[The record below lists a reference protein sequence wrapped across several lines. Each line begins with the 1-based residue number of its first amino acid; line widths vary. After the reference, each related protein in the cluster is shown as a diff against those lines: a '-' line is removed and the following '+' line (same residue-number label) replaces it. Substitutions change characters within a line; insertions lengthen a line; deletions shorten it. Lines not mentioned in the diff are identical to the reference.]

1 MMIGKRING
10 RYKIVEMIGGGGMA
24 NVYLAEDMILERE
37 VAVKILRLDFAN
49 DEELIKRFNRE
60 AQAAASLD
68 HPNIVNIY
76 DVGEENDIYYIVME
90 YVKGLTLKQYIQ
102 RHHHIP
108 VEKTLHIMEQ
118 VTSAIEHAHQHG
130 IIHRDIKPQNI
141 LIDEND
147 NVKITDFG
155 IATALSATTITQ
167 TNSVLGSVHYLSPE
181 QARGGMANKKSDVYS
196 LGIVMFELLTGR
208 LPFSGES
215 AVSIALK
222 HLQTTTPSVKRWN
235 PSVPQSVENIV
246 LKATAKDSFHRY
258 DSVHEMKEDIETA
271 LMPDRLNELPFVIP
285 EDMDATKAMPI
296 ITDRT
301 VVPGYDDTIVATENT
316 VMQNVQKQPV
326 DSKPNDDSKAKSK
339 KLKKK
344 KKKKEKKPKKKLFK
358 ILLITLVCIGL
369 LIVLTLTVLPRLLSP
384 SEVKVPDVSG
394 ETLEDAIEILL
405 AEGLE
410 AGEETEVENDEVE
423 ANHVISTSPAAGRNV
438 KKGAAINLT
447 ISKGPK
453 EVELDDY
460 IGKNIDVVK
469 RLLKNLGFEDDNI
482 VVTEEYNDS
491 VASGNVIRQSPQA
504 NSTVIPSQEVIEL
517 TVSKGYQQITLKD
530 LRGFNEAGVKGY
542 ASETGLKY
550 TISEE
555 AYSNDVPAGEVISQ
569 LPDPGTKVSVGS
581 TIKVVISKG
590 KEELPPKQK
599 VIQITIPYEPEI
611 PGEPQEV
618 IVYIEDMNNSMTD
631 PADTFMI
638 TETTTKEY
646 TLQIAQDGVA
656 GYRVV
661 RDTKEILS
669 DKIPYSTEE

>member
-1 MMIGKRING
+1 
-10 RYKIVEMIGGGGMA
+10 
-24 NVYLAEDMILERE
+24 MILERE

-60 AQAAASLD
+60 AQAATSLD

-90 YVKGLTLKQYIQ
+90 YVKGMTLKQYIQ
-102 RHHHIP
+102 THHYIP
-108 VEKTLHIMEQ
+108 VEKTLHIMQE
-118 VTSAIEHAHQHG
+118 VISAIDHAHQHG

-141 LIDEND
+141 LIDENEH
-147 NVKITDFG
+147 VKITDFG

-271 LMPDRLNELPFVIP
+271 LMPDRLKEQPFVIP

-301 VVPGYDDTIVATENT
+301 VIPGYDDTIVAYENT
-316 VMQNVQKQPV
+316 AVQNSQKQPSE
-326 DSKPNDDSKAKSK
+326 SKTKEVNKGKV
-339 KLKKK
+339 KKK
-344 KKKKEKKPKKKLFK
+344 KKKKEKKPKTKLFK
-358 ILLITLVCIGL
+358 VLMITLVCLGL
-369 LIVLTLTVLPRLLSP
+369 LIVLALTVLPRVLTP
-384 SEVKVPDVSG
+384 SEVRVPDVAG

-405 AEGLE
+405 TEGLE
-410 AGEETEVENDEVE
+410 IGEETEVENDEVG

-438 KKGAAINLT
+438 KKGAAIDLT

-460 IGKNIDVVK
+460 AGKNIDVVK

-491 VASGNVIRQSPQA
+491 VASGDVIKQTPA
-504 NSTVIPSQEVIEL
+504 PNSSIIPSKTTIKL
-517 TVSKGYQQITLKD
+517 TVSKGTQQITLEN
-530 LRGFNEAGVKGY
+530 LVGSNERGIDAY
-542 ASETGLKY
+542 ASETGLKFI
-550 TISEE
+550 ISKE
-555 AYSNDVPAGEVISQ
+555 YSNNVAEGLVISQ
-569 LPDPGTKVSVGS
+569 LPDAGTTVNKGS
-581 TIKVVISKG
+581 TVKVVISKG
-590 KEELPPKQK
+590 KEELPPKQE
-599 VIQITIPYEPEI
+599 VVEITIPYEPEVE
-611 PGEPQEV
+611 GEPQQVV
-618 IVYIEDMNNSMTD
+618 IYIQDMTRTID
-631 PADTFMI
+631 VPADTFAI

-646 TLQIAQDGVA
+646 TLQIVPDTVA
-656 GYRVV
+656 RYKVMRG
-661 RDTKEILS
+661 DDQII
-669 DKIPYSTEE
+669 DKTIQYSTGN